1 MRRRRRPPS
10 NASAPPAPQSSPACH
25 RWKPT
30 VGAIQEIAF
39 QSAPSVW
46 GYFSVKAP
54 QAAVHAFADSQ
65 FGHLFA
71 WGPTRTAAAR
81 NLMLALRRL
90 RVVGEIHTNVQY
102 VQAPSSDYHRNHII
116 THHHQRAGANSHH
129 YHNAITIVIGRRDPY
144 AHR

>member
-1 MRRRRRPPS
+1 M
-10 NASAPPAPQSSPACH
+10 
-25 RWKPT
+25 
-30 VGAIQEIAF
+30 
-39 QSAPSVW
+39 W

-102 VQAPSSDYHRNHII
+102 VQAPSSHHHRNHFI
-116 THHHQRAGANSHH
+116 THHHQGAGASSHY
-129 YHNAITIVIGRRDPY
+129 YHNAITIIIGRRDPY